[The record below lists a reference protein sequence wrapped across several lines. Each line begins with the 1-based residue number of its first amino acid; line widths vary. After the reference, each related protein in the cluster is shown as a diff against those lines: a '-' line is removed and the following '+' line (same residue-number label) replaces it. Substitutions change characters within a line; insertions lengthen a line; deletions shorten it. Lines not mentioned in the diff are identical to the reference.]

1 MRLVQQKKEQD
12 GRWEV
17 AWIWLPHFLTLD
29 VELQRYVDKQMTEK
43 FRGRVV
49 EDRDALADEMHLVVV
64 DLIVEKYPIKGL
76 RQLLGSYSQI
86 SADEVD
92 DEDSAT

>member
-1 MRLVQQKKEQD
+1 
-12 GRWEV
+12 
-17 AWIWLPHFLTLD
+17 
-29 VELQRYVDKQMTEK
+29 
-43 FRGRVV
+43 VV